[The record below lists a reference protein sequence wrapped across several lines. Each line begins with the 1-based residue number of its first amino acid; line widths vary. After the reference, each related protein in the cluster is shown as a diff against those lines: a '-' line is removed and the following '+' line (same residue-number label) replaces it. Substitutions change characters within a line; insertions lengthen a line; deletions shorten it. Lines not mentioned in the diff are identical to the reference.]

1 MTEIN
6 RGLLNHSGNHKNN
19 KEKVMTELENEINRK
34 KIYFRK
40 KIKINDGFND
50 RDNQRFLNDRDIRFK
65 MTRKVMT

>member
-34 KIYFRK
+34 KYILGK
-40 KIKINDGFND
+40 KLKLMTVSMTEIIRGF
-50 RDNQRFLNDRDIRFK
+50 
-65 MTRKVMT
+65 